1 MESAL
6 ISVVVPAYNEAD
18 NLPELHRQ
26 LAAVRRGIGCRMEL
40 IVVDDGSADG
50 TVAVARELGDAE
62 LPVRVVSLARNFGH
76 QTAITA
82 GIDLSRGDAVVIM
95 DADLQHPPETIPKM
109 VAEWQDGADVVYG
122 VRSDVDAETGFKRW
136 SASAFYRVLD
146 RMTDIAV
153 PANAAD
159 FRLLDRQVVDALVSM
174 REDDRYLR
182 GMVAW
187 LGFQQRQVT
196 FDRPE
201 RFAGHTKYTFG
212 RMVRLAKDGL
222 IGFSNRPLTLATNV
236 GFAFSLLALLA
247 GLFAVVQRLFGG
259 TLVPGWASILVL
271 VSFIGGIQL
280 MVLGVFG
287 EYLGRVHAQSRQ
299 RPLYVVKDVHGFDGP
314 PLSRRRAVLPVA
326 SDDGSGRA
334 AARRR
339 AAEDVAGAGPE
350 GLA

>member
-1 MESAL
+1 MDPVLLS
-6 ISVVVPAYNEAD
+6 IVVPAYNEAD

-26 LAAVRRGIGCRMEL
+26 LAAVRREIGCRMEL
-40 IVVDDGSADG
+40 IAVDDGSVDE
-50 TVAVARELGDAE
+50 TVAVARALGDDE

-82 GIDLSRGDAVVIM
+82 GIDVSRGDAVVTM
-95 DADLQHPPETIPKM
+95 DADLQHPPETIVRM
-109 VAEWQDGADVVYG
+109 VAEWRAGADVVYG

-146 RMTDIAV
+146 SMTDIEV

-187 LGFQQRQVT
+187 LGFRQQEVP

-222 IGFSNRPLTLATNV
+222 IGFSNRPLTFATNV
-236 GFAFSLLALLA
+236 GFGFAVLALLA
-247 GLFAVVQRLFGG
+247 GLFAVIQRIAGAD
-259 TLVPGWASILVL
+259 LVPGWASILVL
-271 VSFIGGIQL
+271 VSLIGGIQL

-287 EYLGRVHAQSRQ
+287 EYLGRVHAQSRR
-299 RPLYVVKDVHGFDGP
+299 RPLYVVREVHGFDRSP
-314 PLSRRRAVLPVA
+314 HRRERAVLPDGHERAPIVA
-326 SDDGSGRA
+326 EHGAFGADGRERS
-334 AARRR
+334 
-339 AAEDVAGAGPE
+339 
-350 GLA
+350 